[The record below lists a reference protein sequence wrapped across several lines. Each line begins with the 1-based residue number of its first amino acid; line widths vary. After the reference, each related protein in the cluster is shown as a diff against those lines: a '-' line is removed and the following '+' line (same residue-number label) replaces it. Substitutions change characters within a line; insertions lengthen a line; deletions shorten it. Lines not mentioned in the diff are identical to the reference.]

1 MSEPLIV
8 PDRSR
13 APASASIEIL
23 LIRNASNRSSVFYAS
38 LRANYLFFFSL
49 LELLHSYVSQVCVST
64 SALCECVL
72 VSCND
77 SSCDS
82 SSPLSLYCRYQRS
95 SGLIASARFSKTN
108 WAPVNKKEK
117 RKKCSSTA
125 PHDNDL
131 AQWVPTLSSWTLAT
145 SAVVT
150 GYIEILGEEAE
161 EDWEVNGNQTEC
173 INYHQIII
181 DIVAHPA
188 HDPSQIMH

>member
-1 MSEPLIV
+1 MSELLIV

-38 LRANYLFFFSL
+38 LRANYHFFFSL
-49 LELLHSYVSQVCVST
+49 LELLHSYVSRVCVST

-108 WAPVNKKEK
+108 
-117 RKKCSSTA
+117 
-125 PHDNDL
+125 
-131 AQWVPTLSSWTLAT
+131 
-145 SAVVT
+145 
-150 GYIEILGEEAE
+150 
-161 EDWEVNGNQTEC
+161 
-173 INYHQIII
+173 
-181 DIVAHPA
+181 
-188 HDPSQIMH
+188 